1 MHVRDYLGGHG
12 STFNCSIARV
22 APQRAAIL
30 AKIVIYDSSTLQYCC
45 IRSICHNQVQVSH
58 LFRLNRLGVQRI
70 YERRSVA
77 ILIVPALN
85 CFVPVLELYPHV
97 STPWNY
103 STRGKKNSRKY
114 GQSFPLY
121 YGTSSHQ
128 ILTIAKH
135 HMFGLPIRNI
145 LHGVSRD
152 ISLPLGPSVRIWCTR
167 PFFFSSVYN
176 GLASGDKTK

>member
-12 STFNCSIARV
+12 STFNCSITRV

-58 LFRLNRLGVQRI
+58 LFRLNRLGVQRT

-85 CFVPVLELYPHV
+85 CFVPALELYPHV

-103 STRGKKNSRKY
+103 STRGKKKFKEIRSKFPAILWYIITSDSHNHKAPHVWVAHQKY
-114 GQSFPLY
+114 ITWCVTWHF
-121 YGTSSHQ
+121 TSAW
-128 ILTIAKH
+128 AK
-135 HMFGLPIRNI
+135 
-145 LHGVSRD
+145 
-152 ISLPLGPSVRIWCTR
+152 C
-167 PFFFSSVYN
+167 
-176 GLASGDKTK
+176 